1 MSAPTRYRDAGVDIS
16 AGEEAIRR
24 IRDTV
29 RSTFGPHV
37 VTDIGNFAGVTTIP
51 GTDSDVLLV
60 SSMDGVGTK
69 LKVAAMLQRFDTVGE
84 DLVNHCVG
92 DIGVHGATP
101 LFFLDYVGMGFW
113 NPGWWSPWSKGW
125 PGAAGPINVR

>member
-29 RSTFGPHV
+29 RSTFGPQV

-60 SSMDGVGTK
+60 SSMDGVTIRICGVGVS
-69 LKVAAMLQRFDTVGE
+69 VASAPSDNNACLRGPLYSSFSSVGAIRAMNR
-84 DLVNHCVG
+84 
-92 DIGVHGATP
+92 
-101 LFFLDYVGMGFW
+101 
-113 NPGWWSPWSKGW
+113 
-125 PGAAGPINVR
+125 